1 MQGFPEHIFGSIVI
15 RESGSS
21 RVMTDTFTPSLC
33 RPDVGLAVALE
44 SGRSKGVRSVKATIE
59 AFFEDGVFKPV
70 GRPDIPE
77 GEHVQLTVETTA
89 GIQEDPLELAARV
102 YRGLQPEEIDEIER
116 MALDRSH
123 FFTSARP

>member
-1 MQGFPEHIFGSIVI
+1 M
-15 RESGSS
+15 
-21 RVMTDTFTPSLC
+21 
-33 RPDVGLAVALE
+33 
-44 SGRSKGVRSVKATIE
+44 KATIE
-59 AFFEDGVFKPV
+59 AVFEDGVFKPV
-70 GRPDIPE
+70 QRPEIPE

-89 GIQEDPLELAARV
+89 GTGEDPLELAARV

>member
-1 MQGFPEHIFGSIVI
+1 MKSTV
-15 RESGSS
+15 
-21 RVMTDTFTPSLC
+21 
-33 RPDVGLAVALE
+33 
-44 SGRSKGVRSVKATIE
+44 E
-59 AFFEDGVFKPV
+59 AIFEDGVFKPV
-70 GRPDIPE
+70 QRPEIPE